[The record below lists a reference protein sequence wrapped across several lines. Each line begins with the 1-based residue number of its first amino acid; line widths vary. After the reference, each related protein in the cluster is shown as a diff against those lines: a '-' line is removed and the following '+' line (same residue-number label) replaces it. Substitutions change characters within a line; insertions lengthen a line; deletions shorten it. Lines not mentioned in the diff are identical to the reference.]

1 MATKNTQPAAPA
13 AKKVVITLEIG
24 EPKKGM
30 RALVIS
36 GAPAGEMPLI
46 KSGTFAERHALLDQM
61 WAELLRRPDQ
71 TPTITKP
78 KPASTAP
85 RKVKTVGAE
94 TSYDKTLDESA
105 DETQDEAADC
115 DADNEPAT
123 EQPAAGG
130 PLETETDSDQLRN
143 APVGVAMPAV
153 EPPDE
158 LPVIENDTTATPGA
172 LEAAIIASK
181 ESHE

>member
-1 MATKNTQPAAPA
+1 MTKTNTPPA

-24 EPKKGM
+24 ESKKGM
-30 RALVIS
+30 RPLVIS

-71 TPTITKP
+71 TPTITEP
-78 KPASTAP
+78 KPTKNTPA
-85 RKVKTVGAE
+85 KVKTVGAT
-94 TSYDKTLDESA
+94 TSYD
-105 DETQDEAADC
+105 DETADEAADETPAEAD
-115 DADNEPAT
+115 DANTDGEPAT
-123 EQPAAGG
+123 EQPAVGG
-130 PLETETDSDQLRN
+130 PPETETDIDSDQLVVQ
-143 APVGVAMPAV
+143 PPA
-153 EPPDE
+153 D
-158 LPVIENDTTATPGA
+158 LPVIENDPTAMHGT